1 MNKWI
6 HNYISRRDGL
16 NSEDLLEQM
25 TSELGFDTSVSIRM
39 LEKGE
44 KEASQVE
51 GIAHPNVRRL
61 EKALWI

>member
-1 MNKWI
+1 M
-6 HNYISRRDGL
+6 

-44 KEASQVE
+44 KEASQAE

-61 EKALWI
+61 EKAL